1 MEIEVEDIETKILY
15 ATVQLLEDGGVN
27 NATTRRIANK
37 ANVSEV
43 TIFRKFKNKDNL
55 LKEATKFYSEYF
67 LEKIDDVFD
76 VDENEDIYSILKTIW
91 NNVIDIFSDDLNLI
105 KVSIEDIRAFSV
117 GGWTFK
123 KVSDKA
129 LNNLQVILQNQVN
142 MGKISKDV
150 NIEVLALNIYSMAV
164 QSLLLWKVYGYSPK
178 YSINK
183 EVDSYISILLN
194 GIAPKE

>member
-27 NATTRRIANK
+27 NATTRKIANK

-142 MGKISKDV
+142 LGKISKDI